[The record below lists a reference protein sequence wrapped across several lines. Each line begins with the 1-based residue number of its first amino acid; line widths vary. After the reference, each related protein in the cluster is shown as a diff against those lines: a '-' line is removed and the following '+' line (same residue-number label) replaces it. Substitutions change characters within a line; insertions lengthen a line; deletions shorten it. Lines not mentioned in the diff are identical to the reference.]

1 MRRFLPQMTSQQTNQ
16 LVLAALIIL
25 AGVYVLSPFFAPI
38 GWAVV
43 LAIATWPLYTR
54 FQLWMPPKARRN
66 IAPLL
71 FTFAITMIFIVPVL
85 WGVLEMG
92 RELNQ
97 LVIWLRDS
105 DHGGV
110 VVPDYLEKIP
120 LIGLSFAE
128 WWRANM
134 ISEGGISSRFAHVDT
149 AALARYAQRTAVFI
163 VRSGTFFV
171 VTVLTLFFLFR
182 DGERFGRRLQV
193 LMRRLLGRKG
203 LELCHLMVVAV
214 RGTSDGVVLVGI
226 GVGTLLGLGYAL
238 TGVPHAGLLG
248 SLTALFAMIPF
259 GAPAALALA
268 CLFLLAQGA
277 VPLAIG
283 LLVFGTIVIF
293 VADHFLRPVLIGGN
307 ASLPFLWVFLGIFG
321 GLATFSILGLFL
333 GPALMVA
340 LVSLWREWTQ
350 PRPFHASLR
359 RARKRLEKDI
369 RP

>member
-1 MRRFLPQMTSQQTNQ
+1 MRRIMSEVTPQQLTR
-16 LVLAALIIL
+16 LVLAGLIVL
-25 AGVYVLSPFFAPI
+25 AGLYVLSAFFAPL

-43 LAIATWPLYTR
+43 LAIATWPLYQR
-54 FQLWMPPKARRN
+54 FQLRLPPRARRDV
-66 IAPLL
+66 APLL
-71 FTFAITMIFIVPVL
+71 FTAAITLIFIMPIL
-85 WGVLEMG
+85 LGVLEMG

-97 LVIWLRDS
+97 LVAWLRDA

-110 VVPDYLEKIP
+110 VVPDYLDKLP
-120 LIGLSFAE
+120 FIGASIAD

-134 ISEGGISSRFAHVDT
+134 IAEGAITSRFAHVDT
-149 AALARYAQRTAVFI
+149 ATLARVTQRTAIFI
-163 VRSGTFFV
+163 ARSFTFFV

-182 DGERFGRRLQV
+182 DGESFGRRVQV
-193 LMRRLLGRKG
+193 LVRKVLGRKG
-203 LELCHLMVVAV
+203 LELSHLMVFAV

-226 GVGTLLGLGYAL
+226 GVGTLLGLGYVI

-259 GAPAALALA
+259 GAPAALGIA
-268 CLFLLAQGA
+268 CLLLLAKGA
-277 VPLAIG
+277 TPFAIG
-283 LLVFGTIVIF
+283 LLVFGSIVIF

-307 ASLPFLWVFLGIFG
+307 AQLPFLWVFLGIFG
-321 GLATFSILGLFL
+321 GLATFGILGLFL

-359 RARKRLEKDI
+359 GRL
-369 RP
+369 RRR

>member
-1 MRRFLPQMTSQQTNQ
+1 MRRFLSQTTPQQLSQ
-16 LVLAALIIL
+16 LALAAVIIL
-25 AGVYVLSPFFAPI
+25 TCVYVLSPFFAPI

-43 LAIATWPLYTR
+43 LAIATWPLYQR
-54 FQLWMPPKARRN
+54 FQNRLPPNARRD

-71 FTFAITMIFIVPVL
+71 FTFAITLVFIVPVL

-110 VVPDYLEKIP
+110 VVPDYLDRIP
-120 LIGLSFAE
+120 FVGASIAE
-128 WWRANM
+128 WWRTNM
-134 ISEGGISSRFAHVDT
+134 IAEGGMSSRFAHVDT
-149 AALARYAQRTAVFI
+149 ATLARITQRTAIFL

-171 VTVLTLFFLFR
+171 VTILTLFFLFR
-182 DGERFGRRLQV
+182 DGQSFGRRLQV
-193 LMRRLLGRKG
+193 LVRRVLGRKG
-203 LELCHLMVVAV
+203 LELSHLMIVAV

-268 CLFLLAQGA
+268 CLFLVAQGA
-277 VPLAIG
+277 VTFAIG
-283 LLVFGTIVIF
+283 LGVFGSVVIF

-307 ASLPFLWVFLGIFG
+307 AKLPFLWVFLGIFG
-321 GLATFSILGLFL
+321 GLATFGILGLFL
-333 GPALMVA
+333 GPTVMVA

-350 PRPFHASLR
+350 PRPFHATLR
-359 RARKRLEKDI
+359 PVRRKR
-369 RP
+369 